1 MSDFI
6 IIPLSL
12 FLLYIGGE
20 SALKGVLVI
29 ARKFKLSNILVS
41 AVIIGFGTSL
51 AELTVSVEAVLI
63 GSPDIA
69 LGNIIG
75 SNIANILLV
84 TAIAALITPIM
95 LKNLKINRD
104 IFVMIIA
111 SLLLLFFKFI
121 DWLNFYSG
129 VIFLLILFSYI
140 SYSYFQDQKDNGD
153 NEENLEN
160 FSLIKAII
168 YSVIGLATLI
178 LGGWLLVNSSIKI
191 AQSYGIS
198 EAVIGLTIVAVGT
211 AIPELTTTII
221 ASIKKHNDLVIGN
234 ILGSNI
240 FNILG
245 ILGVTL
251 LIENIPVTDEMM
263 KKGIWEMIAATL
275 FFIIIL
281 RFAKSISKLIAS
293 VMLTSYAIYIVYLF
307 YNFIFKILCI
317 FINL

>member
-1 MSDFI
+1 
-6 IIPLSL
+6 
-12 FLLYIGGE
+12 
-20 SALKGVLVI
+20 LVI

-51 AELTVSVEAVLI
+51 AELTVSIEAVLI

-104 IFVMIIA
+104 IFVMIVA

-140 SYSYFQDQKDNGD
+140 SYSYFQDQKDISD
-153 NEENLEN
+153 KEENLEN

-293 VMLTSYAIYIVYLF
+293 FMLTSYAIYIVYLF
-307 YNFIFKILCI
+307 
-317 FINL
+317 

>member
-1 MSDFI
+1 MLDFI

-20 SALKGVLVI
+20 GVLKGVLVI

-104 IFVMIIA
+104 IFVMIVA

-140 SYSYFQDQKDNGD
+140 SYSYFQDQKGNGEK
-153 NEENLEN
+153 EENLEN
-160 FSLIKAII
+160 LSLIKAII
-168 YSVIGLATLI
+168 YSVVGLAILI

-211 AIPELTTTII
+211 AIPELTTTIM

-293 VMLTSYAIYIVYLF
+293 VMLTSYAVYIVYLF
-307 YNFIFKILCI
+307 
-317 FINL
+317 

>member
-1 MSDFI
+1 MYDLI
-6 IIPLSL
+6 IIPISL
-12 FLLYIGGE
+12 LLLYLGGE
-20 SALKGVLVI
+20 GALKGVLVI

-104 IFVMIIA
+104 IFVMIVA

-153 NEENLEN
+153 KEENLEN
-160 FSLIKAII
+160 FSLIKAMI

-293 VMLTSYAIYIVYLF
+293 FMLTSYAIYIVYLF
-307 YNFIFKILCI
+307 
-317 FINL
+317 

>member
-1 MSDFI
+1 MLDFI

-20 SALKGVLVI
+20 GALKGVLVI

-104 IFVMIIA
+104 IFVMIVA

-153 NEENLEN
+153 KEENLEN

-293 VMLTSYAIYIVYLF
+293 FMLTSYAIYIVYLF
-307 YNFIFKILCI
+307 
-317 FINL
+317 

>member
-1 MSDFI
+1 MYDLI
-6 IIPLSL
+6 IIPISL
-12 FLLYIGGE
+12 LLLYLGGE
-20 SALKGVLVI
+20 GALKGVLVI

-51 AELTVSVEAVLI
+51 AELTVSVEAVFI

-84 TAIAALITPIM
+84 AAIAALITPIM

-104 IFVMIIA
+104 IFVLIVA

-121 DWLNFYSG
+121 DWLNVFTG
-129 VIFLLILFSYI
+129 IIFLLILFSYI
-140 SYSYFQDQKDNGD
+140 LYSYSQDQKDNR
-153 NEENLEN
+153 NKEETSENL
-160 FSLIKAII
+160 SIIKAIV
-168 YSVIGLATLI
+168 YSGVGLVILI
-178 LGGWLLVNSSIKI
+178 LGGWLLVNSSIKV

-198 EAVIGLTIVAVGT
+198 EAVIGLTIIAVGT
-211 AIPELTTTII
+211 AIPELTTTIL

-263 KKGIWEMIAATL
+263 KKGIWEMIGATL

-281 RFAKSISKLIAS
+281 KFSKSISKLIAS
-293 VMLTSYAIYIVYLF
+293 LMLASYVIYIVYLF
-307 YNFIFKILCI
+307 
-317 FINL
+317 

>member
-1 MSDFI
+1 MYDLI
-6 IIPLSL
+6 IIPISL
-12 FLLYIGGE
+12 LLLYLGGE
-20 SALKGVLVI
+20 GALKSVLVI
-29 ARKFKLSNILVS
+29 ARKFKISNILVS

-168 YSVIGLATLI
+168 YSVIGLAALI

-245 ILGVTL
+245 ILGMTL

-293 VMLTSYAIYIVYLF
+293 FMLTSYAIYIVYLF
-307 YNFIFKILCI
+307 
-317 FINL
+317 

>member
-1 MSDFI
+1 MLDFI

-12 FLLYIGGE
+12 FFLYIGGE
-20 SALKGVLVI
+20 GVLKGVLVI

-63 GSPDIA
+63 GSPNIA

-95 LKNLKINRD
+95 LKSLKINRD
-104 IFVMIIA
+104 IFVMIVA

-153 NEENLEN
+153 KEENLEN
-160 FSLIKAII
+160 LSLIKAII

-245 ILGVTL
+245 ILGMTL

-293 VMLTSYAIYIVYLF
+293 FMLTSYAIYIVYLF
-307 YNFIFKILCI
+307 
-317 FINL
+317 

>member
-1 MSDFI
+1 MYDLI
-6 IIPLSL
+6 IIPISLL
-12 FLLYIGGE
+12 FLYLGGE
-20 SALKGVLVI
+20 GALKGVLVI

-104 IFVMIIA
+104 IFVMIVA

-153 NEENLEN
+153 KEENLEN
-160 FSLIKAII
+160 LSLIKAII

-293 VMLTSYAIYIVYLF
+293 FMLTSYAIYIVYLF
-307 YNFIFKILCI
+307 
-317 FINL
+317 

>member
-1 MSDFI
+1 MYDLI
-6 IIPLSL
+6 IIPISL
-12 FLLYIGGE
+12 LLLYLGGE
-20 SALKGVLVI
+20 GVLKGVLVI

-104 IFVMIIA
+104 IFVMVVA

-153 NEENLEN
+153 KEENLEN

-245 ILGVTL
+245 ILGMTL

-293 VMLTSYAIYIVYLF
+293 FMLTSYAIYIVYLF
-307 YNFIFKILCI
+307 
-317 FINL
+317 

>member
-1 MSDFI
+1 MLDFI
-6 IIPLSL
+6 VIPLSL

-20 SALKGVLVI
+20 SVLKGVLVI

-63 GSPDIA
+63 GSPNIA

-95 LKNLKINRD
+95 LKSLKINRD
-104 IFVMIIA
+104 IFVMIVA

-153 NEENLEN
+153 KEENLEN
-160 FSLIKAII
+160 LSLIKAII

-293 VMLTSYAIYIVYLF
+293 FMLTSYAIYIVYLF
-307 YNFIFKILCI
+307 
-317 FINL
+317 

>member
-1 MSDFI
+1 MA
-6 IIPLSL
+6 
-12 FLLYIGGE
+12 GG
-20 SALKGVLVI
+20 
-29 ARKFKLSNILVS
+29 
-41 AVIIGFGTSL
+41 
-51 AELTVSVEAVLI
+51 
-63 GSPDIA
+63 A
-69 LGNIIG
+69 LG
-75 SNIANILLV
+75 
-84 TAIAALITPIM
+84 
-95 LKNLKINRD
+95 INRD
-104 IFVMIIA
+104 IFVLIVA

-153 NEENLEN
+153 KEENLEN

-263 KKGIWEMIAATL
+263 KKGIWEMITNEEIVNSYNTYVDNFNEVNKL
-275 FFIIIL
+275 KIEEG
-281 RFAKSISKLIAS
+281 SISALSHSSEEFIAKAS
-293 VMLTSYAIYIVYLF
+293 GIKTRRIIDKKNSLDP
-307 YNFIFKILCI
+307 CW
-317 FINL
+317 IN

>member
-1 MSDFI
+1 MYDLI
-6 IIPLSL
+6 IIPISL
-12 FLLYIGGE
+12 LLLYLGGE
-20 SALKGVLVI
+20 GALKGVLVI

-84 TAIAALITPIM
+84 TATAALITPIM
-95 LKNLKINRD
+95 LKSLKINRD
-104 IFVMIIA
+104 IFVMIVA

-153 NEENLEN
+153 KEENLEN

-293 VMLTSYAIYIVYLF
+293 FMLTSYAIYIVYLF
-307 YNFIFKILCI
+307 
-317 FINL
+317 

>member
-1 MSDFI
+1 V
-6 IIPLSL
+6 L
-12 FLLYIGGE
+12 
-20 SALKGVLVI
+20 LKGVLVI

-153 NEENLEN
+153 KEENLEN

-293 VMLTSYAIYIVYLF
+293 FMLTSYAIYIVYLF
-307 YNFIFKILCI
+307 
-317 FINL
+317 

>member
-1 MSDFI
+1 MLDFI

-20 SALKGVLVI
+20 GALKGVLVI

-51 AELTVSVEAVLI
+51 AELTVSIEAVLI

-104 IFVMIIA
+104 IFVMIVA
-111 SLLLLFFKFI
+111 SLLLLLFKFI

-140 SYSYFQDQKDNGD
+140 SYSYLQDQKDNSE

-293 VMLTSYAIYIVYLF
+293 FMLTSYAIYIMYLF
-307 YNFIFKILCI
+307 
-317 FINL
+317 

>member
-1 MSDFI
+1 MYDLI
-6 IIPLSL
+6 IIPISL
-12 FLLYIGGE
+12 LLLYIGGE
-20 SALKGVLVI
+20 GALKGVLVI

-104 IFVMIIA
+104 IFVMIVA

-153 NEENLEN
+153 KEENLEN

-293 VMLTSYAIYIVYLF
+293 FMLTSYAIYIVYLF
-307 YNFIFKILCI
+307 
-317 FINL
+317 

>member
-1 MSDFI
+1 MLDFI

-20 SALKGVLVI
+20 GVLKGVLVI

-75 SNIANILLV
+75 SNIANIMLV

-104 IFVMIIA
+104 IFVMIVA

-129 VIFLLILFSYI
+129 VIFLLILFCYI
-140 SYSYFQDQKDNGD
+140 SYSYFQDQKDNA
-153 NEENLEN
+153 EKQENLEN
-160 FSLIKAII
+160 LSLIKAII

-293 VMLTSYAIYIVYLF
+293 FMLTSYAIYIVYLF
-307 YNFIFKILCI
+307 
-317 FINL
+317 

>member
-1 MSDFI
+1 MYDLI
-6 IIPLSL
+6 IIPISL
-12 FLLYIGGE
+12 LLLYLGGE
-20 SALKGVLVI
+20 GALKGVLVI

-95 LKNLKINRD
+95 LKNLKISRD
-104 IFVMIIA
+104 IFVMIVA

-153 NEENLEN
+153 KEENLEN

-198 EAVIGLTIVAVGT
+198 EAVIGLTIIAVGT

-293 VMLTSYAIYIVYLF
+293 FMLTSYAIYIMYLF
-307 YNFIFKILCI
+307 
-317 FINL
+317 

>member
-1 MSDFI
+1 MYDLI
-6 IIPLSL
+6 IIPISL
-12 FLLYIGGE
+12 LLLYLGGE
-20 SALKGVLVI
+20 GVLKGVLVI

-104 IFVMIIA
+104 IFVMIVA

-153 NEENLEN
+153 KEENLEN

-293 VMLTSYAIYIVYLF
+293 FMLTSYAIYIVYLF
-307 YNFIFKILCI
+307 
-317 FINL
+317 

>member
-1 MSDFI
+1 MLDFI
-6 IIPLSL
+6 VIPLSL

-20 SALKGVLVI
+20 GVLKGVWVI

-84 TAIAALITPIM
+84 TAIATLITPIM
-95 LKNLKINRD
+95 LKNLKISRD
-104 IFVMIIA
+104 IFVMIVA

-140 SYSYFQDQKDNGD
+140 SYSYFQDQKGNGEK
-153 NEENLEN
+153 EENLEN

-178 LGGWLLVNSSIKI
+178 LGGWLLVNSSIKV

-293 VMLTSYAIYIVYLF
+293 FMLTSYAIYIMYLF
-307 YNFIFKILCI
+307 
-317 FINL
+317 

>member
-1 MSDFI
+1 MLDFI

-20 SALKGVLVI
+20 GALKGVLVI

-104 IFVMIIA
+104 IFVMIVA
-111 SLLLLFFKFI
+111 SLLLLLFKFI

-198 EAVIGLTIVAVGT
+198 EAVIGLTLVAVGT

-293 VMLTSYAIYIVYLF
+293 FMLTSYAIYIVYLF
-307 YNFIFKILCI
+307 
-317 FINL
+317 

>member
-1 MSDFI
+1 MYDLI
-6 IIPLSL
+6 IIPISL
-12 FLLYIGGE
+12 LLLYLGGE
-20 SALKGVLVI
+20 GALKGVLVI

-104 IFVMIIA
+104 IFVMIVA

-140 SYSYFQDQKDNGD
+140 SYSYFQDQKDNGEK
-153 NEENLEN
+153 EENSRK
-160 FSLIKAII
+160 F
-168 YSVIGLATLI
+168 V
-178 LGGWLLVNSSIKI
+178 
-191 AQSYGIS
+191 
-198 EAVIGLTIVAVGT
+198 
-211 AIPELTTTII
+211 
-221 ASIKKHNDLVIGN
+221 
-234 ILGSNI
+234 
-240 FNILG
+240 FN
-245 ILGVTL
+245 
-251 LIENIPVTDEMM
+251 
-263 KKGIWEMIAATL
+263 
-275 FFIIIL
+275 
-281 RFAKSISKLIAS
+281 
-293 VMLTSYAIYIVYLF
+293 
-307 YNFIFKILCI
+307 
-317 FINL
+317 

>member
-1 MSDFI
+1 MYDLI
-6 IIPLSL
+6 IIPISL
-12 FLLYIGGE
+12 LLLYLGGE
-20 SALKGVLVI
+20 GALKGVLVI

-104 IFVMIIA
+104 IFVMIVA

-153 NEENLEN
+153 KEENLEN

-191 AQSYGIS
+191 AQSYGFS

-211 AIPELTTTII
+211 AIPELTTTIM

-293 VMLTSYAIYIVYLF
+293 FMLTSYAIYIVYLF
-307 YNFIFKILCI
+307 
-317 FINL
+317 

>member
-1 MSDFI
+1 MYDLI
-6 IIPLSL
+6 IIPISL
-12 FLLYIGGE
+12 LLLYLGGE
-20 SALKGVLVI
+20 GALKGVLVI

-104 IFVMIIA
+104 IFVMIVA

-140 SYSYFQDQKDNGD
+140 SYSYFQDQKGNGE
-153 NEENLEN
+153 NEEDLEN
-160 FSLIKAII
+160 LSLIKAII
-168 YSVIGLATLI
+168 YSVIGLSTLI

-293 VMLTSYAIYIVYLF
+293 FMLTSYAIYIVYLF
-307 YNFIFKILCI
+307 
-317 FINL
+317 

>member
-1 MSDFI
+1 MLDFI
-6 IIPLSL
+6 VIPLSL

-20 SALKGVLVI
+20 GVLKGVLVI

-104 IFVMIIA
+104 IFVMIVA

-153 NEENLEN
+153 KEENLEN
-160 FSLIKAII
+160 LSLIKAII

-251 LIENIPVTDEMM
+251 LIENIPVKDEMM

-293 VMLTSYAIYIVYLF
+293 FMLTSYAIYIVYLF
-307 YNFIFKILCI
+307 
-317 FINL
+317 